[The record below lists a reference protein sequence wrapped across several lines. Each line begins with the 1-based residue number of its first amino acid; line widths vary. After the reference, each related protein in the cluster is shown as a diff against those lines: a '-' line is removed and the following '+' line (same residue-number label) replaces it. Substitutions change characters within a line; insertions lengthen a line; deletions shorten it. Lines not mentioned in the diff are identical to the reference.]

1 MNIFKLFGTLG
12 NTTREFVQGTLGDDH
27 IYPMGGWDV
36 VEGFAGKDTVW
47 IQGPASEFKIV
58 MEEGLVWVDT
68 LAGASAYVNRV
79 QLKDV
84 ELVQFTDKRVDLV
97 AESPQLVMDDQP
109 GTQNFT
115 GGLGKDTV
123 IFDLPSDNFSI
134 HASGSRHF
142 ITPKDFNRGR
152 DSLQSIER
160 LQFTDQNVAL
170 DIAEG
175 VGGTVAK
182 FIGVV
187 FGADAVLDRHMVGV
201 GIHFGDA
208 LKNNPTDLMRLALDA
223 KLGPSHSDEEL
234 VELLFFNLFGVQ
246 PADPVRDQFVDWI
259 DSGQQTQESLA
270 LLAAEQPENLINIA
284 WMGLIQNGLPYV
296 PMPS

>member
-1 MNIFKLFGTLG
+1 MKIYQLFGTLG
-12 NTTREFVQGTLGDDH
+12 NTTLEFVHGTMGDDQ
-27 IYPMGGWDV
+27 IFPMGGWDI

-47 IQGPASEFKIV
+47 IQGPESEFKIV
-58 MEEGLVWVDT
+58 MEDGLVWVDT
-68 LAGASAYVNRV
+68 VSGASYANRV

-84 ELVQFTDKRVDLV
+84 ELLRFTDKLVDLV
-97 AESPQLVMDDQP
+97 ALSPQVVLHDLP
-109 GTQNFT
+109 ILQNFK

-123 IFDLPSDNFSI
+123 IFDLPSDDFNI

-142 ITPKDFNRGR
+142 ITPKDTTRER

-160 LQFTDQNVAL
+160 LQFSDQNLAL

-187 FGADAVLDRHMVGV
+187 FGAGAVLDRQLV
-201 GIHFGDA
+201 GIGMHFGDE
-208 LKNNPTDLMRLALDA
+208 LQNNPTGLMRLALDA
-223 KLGPSHSDEEL
+223 KLGRNHSDEEL
-234 VELLFFNLFGVQ
+234 VELLFFNLFGYE
-246 PADPVRDQFVDWI
+246 PADPVRDHFVDWI
-259 DSGQQTQESLA
+259 ESGQQTQESLA
-270 LLAAEQPENLINIA
+270 ILAAQQPENLSNIA
-284 WMGLIQNGLPYV
+284 WMGLVENGLLYV